1 MCIDRGPATAA
12 NTPPKRAPDAVVEEK
27 TTPSQAALYRYV
39 TISLLFSP
47 LHPSDRL
54 INNLPLLLD

>member
-1 MCIDRGPATAA
+1 MWLLFLPIDRGPATAA

-39 TISLLFSP
+39 TLLSLLSSSP
-47 LHPSDRL
+47 LLRV
-54 INNLPLLLD
+54 IN